1 MRGECRHYFKLIHK
15 NLKMFM
21 MDLYLRGHFLLSKSR
36 DFKCA
41 ISNLFML
48 LTLYHRY
55 LQMSPAQPIFQIIHP
70 SPPLN
75 HPFYLTKLL
84 LTPPHTSIAHWP
96 HYVCLSVTFFS
107 ITTCKFSND
116 FLGHQTLKGCNSVS
130 LYTWQSAMSF

>member
-1 MRGECRHYFKLIHK
+1 MWGKCRHYFKLIHK
-15 NLKMFM
+15 NLNLFM

-70 SPPLN
+70 SPPLD
-75 HPFYLTKLL
+75 HPILFNKTDITPTSPNQCS
-84 LTPPHTSIAHWP
+84 LTPL
-96 HYVCLSVTFFS
+96 CLSVCHLFS